1 VNRQIRS
8 IYFPFIVIM
17 VLFLTGIAGFMALEG
32 FTFWDSLYMTVIT
45 ISTVGFSEV
54 KPLSFEGRIFTVF
67 LIMSS
72 FGTFAYTITEVT
84 RYVID
89 GEFRR
94 LILHIRVDRTIGK
107 LKGHTIICGYGR
119 NGKQAYQTLKES
131 GVACVVVE
139 KDKQIISEL
148 MEANDVLYV
157 EGDATQD
164 EVLARAG
171 IKDAGALITAL
182 PADADNLFVVLTA
195 RVSNDTIKIISRAS
209 EDNSDTKLRHAGV
222 NNVIMPDRVGG
233 AHMAQLVVKPDV
245 VEFIDLLI
253 GQSSVETHIEE
264 IPCHDLPESYLGKS
278 IMDLNVRKN
287 WGANIVGFKKENGE
301 YVFNP
306 SPDTLIQKGSKLFV
320 LGTMEEIR
328 NMKNEITQVS

>member
-1 VNRQIRS
+1 MNRQIRS
-8 IYFPFIVIM
+8 IYFPFIVIL
-17 VLFLTGIAGFMALEG
+17 VLFLTGIAGFMVLEG

-84 RYVID
+84 KYVID

-107 LKGHTIICGYGR
+107 LKEHTIICGYGR

-131 GVACVVVE
+131 GITCVVVE
-139 KDKQIISEL
+139 KDKGIISEL
-148 MEANDVLYV
+148 MEADNILYI

-171 IKDAGALITAL
+171 IKEARALITAL
-182 PADADNLFVVLTA
+182 PNDADNLFVVLTA
-195 RVSNDTIKIISRAS
+195 RVSNDKIKIISRAS

-264 IPCHDLPESYLGKS
+264 IPCHSLPSSYLGKS
-278 IMDLNVRKN
+278 IVDLDIRKN
-287 WGANIVGFKKENGE
+287 WGANIVGFKTEEGE

-328 NMKNEITQVS
+328 NMKNDISKNS

>member
-1 VNRQIRS
+1 MNRQIRS
-8 IYFPFIVIM
+8 IYFPFIVIL
-17 VLFLTGIAGFMALEG
+17 VLFLTGIAGFMVLEG

-84 RYVID
+84 KYVID

-131 GVACVVVE
+131 GITCVVVE
-139 KDKQIISEL
+139 KDKGIISEL
-148 MEANDVLYV
+148 MEADNILYI

-171 IKDAGALITAL
+171 IKEARALITAL
-182 PADADNLFVVLTA
+182 PNDADNLFVVLTA
-195 RVSNDTIKIISRAS
+195 RVSNDKIKIISRAS

-264 IPCHDLPESYLGKS
+264 IPCHSLPSSYLGKS
-278 IMDLNVRKN
+278 IVDLDIRKN
-287 WGANIVGFKKENGE
+287 WGANIVGFKTEEGE

-328 NMKNEITQVS
+328 NMKNDISKNS

>member
-1 VNRQIRS
+1 MRS
-8 IYFPFIVIM
+8 IYFPFIIILI
-17 VLFLTGIAGFMALEG
+17 LFLIGIAGFMVIER
-32 FTFWDSLYMTVIT
+32 FNFWESLYMTVIT
-45 ISTVGFSEV
+45 ISTVGFGEV
-54 KPLSFEGRIFTVF
+54 HALSFEGRLFTVF

-72 FGTFAYTITEVT
+72 FGTFAYTITEMT
-84 RYVID
+84 KYVID

-94 LILHIRVDRTIGK
+94 LLLHIRVDRTIGK

-119 NGKQAYQTLKES
+119 NGKQAYQTLVES
-131 GVACVVVE
+131 GVTCVVVE
-139 KDKQIISEL
+139 KDKEIVSEL
-148 MEANDVLYV
+148 MESDDILYV

-195 RVSNDTIKIISRAS
+195 RVSNEKIKIISRAS

-222 NNVIMPDRVGG
+222 DNVIMPDRVGG

-264 IPCHDLPESYLGKS
+264 ISCHALPESYLGKS
-278 IMDLNVRKN
+278 IMDLDVRRN
-287 WGANIVGFKKENGE
+287 WGANIVGFKTEEGE

-320 LGTMEEIR
+320 LGTSAQIS
-328 NMKNEITQVS
+328 NMKTDISG